1 MQGLFALLD
10 GGDAADVVLV
20 EAVVR
25 VVVIHRRDLGYQ
37 HEPARHVRLAPEGVM
52 HALGQ
57 ARSKHRYDWVVVD
70 DEARVRA
77 RIVELA
83 SDYGRYGY
91 GRMEGILRN

>member
-1 MQGLFALLD
+1 
-10 GGDAADVVLV
+10 
-20 EAVVR
+20 
-25 VVVIHRRDLGYQ
+25 
-37 HEPARHVRLAPEGVM
+37 M

-91 GRMEGILRN
+91 GRMEQILRN